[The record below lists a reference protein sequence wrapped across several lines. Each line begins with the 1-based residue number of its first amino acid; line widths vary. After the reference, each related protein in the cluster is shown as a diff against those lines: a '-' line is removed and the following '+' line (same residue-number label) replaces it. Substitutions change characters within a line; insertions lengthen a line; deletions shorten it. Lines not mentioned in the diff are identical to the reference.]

1 MTKTARGFKIA
12 PWDTPLR
19 DDNHSGVLRYHLT
32 ATDKPQNNVIR
43 IGDPCGIE
51 THVAAV
57 RRRVPETRCASLSD
71 VGRPAYHRVMVNMTL
86 LEQVERLSPSELV
99 ELRDVIQAKLDD
111 DVPAG
116 QWMILEQRVT
126 EADANPDDYIT
137 LDEWKT
143 RRRARR
149 SA

>member
-1 MTKTARGFKIA
+1 
-12 PWDTPLR
+12 
-19 DDNHSGVLRYHLT
+19 
-32 ATDKPQNNVIR
+32 
-43 IGDPCGIE
+43 
-51 THVAAV
+51 
-57 RRRVPETRCASLSD
+57 
-71 VGRPAYHRVMVNMTL
+71 MVNTAL

-111 DVPAG
+111 DLPAG
-116 QWMILEQRVT
+116 QWAILEQRVA